1 MRGNLRS
8 HRGHVNDRVTCML
21 PSSRAGH
28 GTECSVTLFIVDK
41 VYGLEGHCFTLDG
54 VLPSTQSRRRKRD
67 RREGLITGPSQTL
80 LCARTTATASS
91 SPGLCTR
98 KWLKRKSRHSMAQ
111 KKRSP
116 EFPARSLDSF
126 GRRWGL
132 SYRVCQGVQQDQKDT
147 MSIMGYRMFSMES
160 LAAWAVAGSS
170 RIRPSLESRARLRPT
185 RL

>member
-1 MRGNLRS
+1 MLS
-8 HRGHVNDRVTCML
+8 HTFHRGQGLWVGGTLFHIGWGLTKHTKQEKEKRSKRRAHHRPITDPFVCSNDR
-21 PSSRAGH
+21 H
-28 GTECSVTLFIVDK
+28 
-41 VYGLEGHCFTLDG
+41 GLEFPRF
-54 VLPSTQSRRRKRD
+54 VYK
-67 RREGLITGPSQTL
+67 E
-80 LCARTTATASS
+80 
-91 SPGLCTR
+91 
-98 KWLKRKSRHSMAQ
+98 MAQ
-111 KKRSP
+111 KKEPPFNGSKKRSP
-116 EFPARSLDSF
+116 EFPARSLGRF

>member
-8 HRGHVNDRVTCML
+8 HRGHVNDRVMCMP

-91 SPGLCTR
+91 SQVCVQGNGSKER
-98 KWLKRKSRHSMAQ
+98 AAIQWLKKKKPGVPSAQSRPL
-111 KKRSP
+111 RSAVGP
-116 EFPARSLDSF
+116 ELSRVPRSS
-126 GRRWGL
+126 
-132 SYRVCQGVQQDQKDT
+132 
-147 MSIMGYRMFSMES
+147 
-160 LAAWAVAGSS
+160 AGSKGHHVDHGIS
-170 RIRPSLESRARLRPT
+170 HVFYGVASCMGCCRLVPHQT
-185 RL
+185 QP